1 MNYIWDTEGT
11 AYVFIKVNDYPD
23 QGVSLDSLKPIVE
36 EIRKASTS
44 MIITADLKDVNIL
57 RVDRLLSIAG
67 LIREV
72 LEYTKDD
79 RLLEKIEIKNAGF
92 IFRSICRALPIRDLI
107 TFL

>member
-1 MNYIWDTEGT
+1 MSYIWDPEDRAHVLIT
-11 AYVFIKVNDYPD
+11 VKDYPD
-23 QGVSLDSLKPIVE
+23 QGLTLDSLKPIIE
-36 EIRKASTS
+36 EIRRASTS
-44 MIITADLKDVNIL
+44 MIISADLKDVNIL

-67 LIREV
+67 LIGEV